1 MPIINMPFYDSTE
14 FCNFWCSAEAQL
26 TDFNV
31 FLVRCYAFY
40 RISTKRDTEKNTKK
54 PSVGRE
60 VDPQLQTF
68 SGPDGQSKG
77 IHCAEKSAAVRWLQK
92 VTFFDRADS
101 REDFCPF

>member
-1 MPIINMPFYDSTE
+1 MLCVLPHFYKTG
-14 FCNFWCSAEAQL
+14 C
-26 TDFNV
+26 
-31 FLVRCYAFY
+31 R
-40 RISTKRDTEKNTKK
+40 KNTKK

-77 IHCAEKSAAVRWLQK
+77 IRYTKKCAAVRWLQK